1 MNDSTLE
8 GLAARLA
15 RLERAN
21 LRWRR
26 LATASLLGL
35 TLVLLTGQIPS
46 RRAPIDTEQLTVR
59 DTAGRA
65 RVLFRTLEDGA
76 TVLTVRDEMERDR
89 LAIGV
94 LSSGAPL
101 LSLYDEHR
109 RRRLAVGVFSADA
122 SGLHLYGRDGTPR
135 GAMAVGSNDVAALE
149 FNGPDG
155 GARAWVTLDGSNPPR
170 LSVLDAKG
178 TPLIQLPPA
187 VPQR

>member
-1 MNDSTLE
+1 MNAWTLE
-8 GLAARLA
+8 DLASRLA

-26 LATASLLGL
+26 LATVAFLGL
-35 TLVLLTGQIPS
+35 TIVLLTGQVQS
-46 RRAPIDTEQLTVR
+46 RSGPIETEQLTIR
-59 DTAGRA
+59 DASGRV
-65 RVLFRTLEDGA
+65 RVLIKPLEDGA
-76 TVLTVRDEMERDR
+76 TVLTFRDELERDR

-94 LSSGAPL
+94 LDNGTPM

-109 RRRLAVGVFSADA
+109 RRRLAVGVFSPDA

-135 GAMAVGSNDVAALE
+135 AALAVRPNDFAALE
-149 FNGPDG
+149 FNGKDG
-155 GARAWVTLDGSNPPR
+155 AARALVTLDDSNPPR

-178 TPLIQLPPA
+178 APLIQLPP